1 MTPPELIAQENIP
14 LIWPIVEPRLFRAM
28 EKMEFVEFDTP
39 YVYNL
44 LQQGQAQLWVGGD
57 GEMIAITRIGI
68 YPSVKRLIIDF
79 IEGHNAFNYKEH
91 MEYIEHWAITQGA
104 TQAEAEMRPGLTKV
118 AREEGWIRPR
128 VKMFKHLE
136 KGLH

>member
-14 LIWPIVEPRLFRAM
+14 LVWPLVEPRLFKAM

-39 YVYNL
+39 YVFNL
-44 LQQGQAQLWVGGD
+44 LHNGQAQLWVGGD

-79 IEGHNAFNYKEH
+79 IEGQNAFDYKEH
-91 MEYIEHWAITQGA
+91 MEYIEHWAIQQGA
-104 TQAEAEMRPGLTKV
+104 TQAEAEMRPGLQKV
-118 AREEGWIRPR
+118 AREEGWKRHRI
-128 VKMFKHLE
+128 KMYKHLE